1 MNKLVFVV
9 LVSMMFASN
18 VHAKG
23 VKGGS
28 LKGATGSKP
37 AAAQQKK
44 ADTTNQPNQAAPAQS
59 PASNANPASASA
71 ANAPAQSP
79 SLLQSAMPALV
90 GGAVGSYVGSKL
102 AEDGKTESVSEEKIN
117 KDEQILKP

>member
-1 MNKLVFVV
+1 
-9 LVSMMFASN
+9 MMFASS

-23 VKGGS
+23 IKGGS
-28 LKGATGSKP
+28 LKGSTGSKP

-44 ADTTNQPNQAAPAQS
+44 TDTTNQAKPASQAAPAQS
-59 PASNANPASASA
+59 SASSANPASAPA
-71 ANAPAQSP
+71 ANASAQSP

-102 AEDGKTESVSEEKIN
+102 ADDGKNESVSEEN
-117 KDEQILKP
+117 KESKDGQILKP

>member
-1 MNKLVFVV
+1 MNKLIFVV
-9 LVSMMFASN
+9 LVSMMCAGS
-18 VHAKG
+18 VHAKS

-28 LKGATGSKP
+28 LKGSTGSKP

-44 ADTTNQPNQAAPAQS
+44 ATTNNQSNQAAPAPTS
-59 PASNANPASASA
+59 ANSANPASAPA

-102 AEDGKTESVSEEKIN
+102 ADDGKNAAVSEEN
-117 KDEQILKP
+117 KEEQILKP